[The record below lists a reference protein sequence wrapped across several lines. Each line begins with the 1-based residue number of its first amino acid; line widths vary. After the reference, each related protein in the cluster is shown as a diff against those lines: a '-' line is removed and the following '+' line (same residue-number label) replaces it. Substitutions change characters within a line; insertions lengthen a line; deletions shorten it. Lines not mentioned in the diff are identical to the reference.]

1 MPNNQ
6 DINNTPSN
14 VKDLSSGI
22 RDTAET
28 AADTATSAAK
38 NIVSDASGTA
48 ATMKRS
54 VADSLSTAGE
64 KLHTRAD
71 STKSYLE
78 TGAEK
83 VHDAALSS
91 IEKANRAGHYAADAI
106 SGASEYIRET
116 DLKKAGQDL
125 RQTVTRKPELSLAI
139 AGLFGLALGLLLGRR
154 SSDDR

>member
-6 DINNTPSN
+6 NINNTPSN

-22 RDTAET
+22 RDTADN
-28 AADTATSAAK
+28 AADTAQ
-38 NIVSDASGTA
+38 NIVGDASGTA

>member
-6 DINNTPSN
+6 NINNTPSN
-14 VKDLSSGI
+14 VKDVSSGI
-22 RDTAET
+22 GDTADN
-28 AADTATSAAK
+28 AADTAQ
-38 NIVSDASGTA
+38 NIVGDASGTA